1 MRLEDQVITLG
12 QAQRLKELGVKQDSL
27 FYHIMNKVIE
37 IGYEGIKMR
46 EHLNQPK
53 KTGIPVDGGVIQYY
67 SAFTVAELGV
77 MLPEWIYKGGEEY
90 RRRQWR
96 NTEDQYSE
104 EEREIGLTKLGYCIC
119 YEVCMT
125 HTKRISIG
133 KDAEGVET
141 RYAAEAAARASMLIH
156 LLESKLITAE
166 EVNSRL

>member
-1 MRLEDQVITLG
+1 MKLEDQVITLQ
-12 QAQRLKELGVKQDSL
+12 QAQRLKDLGVKQESYFSWYVATDCDDDPSL
-27 FYHIMNKVIE
+27 NRSGFHCPTCGHPRAPYFAE
-37 IGYEGIKMR
+37 AA
-46 EHLNQPK
+46 
-53 KTGIPVDGGVIQYY
+53 
-67 SAFTVAELGV
+67 AFTVAELGM

-104 EEREIGLTKLGYCIC
+104 EEREIGLTKIGYCIC
-119 YEVCMT
+119 YEVSMT

-141 RYAAEAAARASMLIH
+141 RHTTEAAARASMLIH

-166 EVNSRL
+166 EVNSRI